1 MSKKTGG
8 DYCYDRPNYPATWAH
23 HYGQG
28 RVFYTSMGH
37 RDDIWKSPVFQ
48 QILLGGINWAVGNV
62 NADVTPNLKQAAPEA
77 DQLPKYR
84 KTD

>member
-1 MSKKTGG
+1 
-8 DYCYDRPNYPATWAH
+8 
-23 HYGQG
+23 
-28 RVFYTSMGH
+28 MGH

-48 QILLGGINWAVGNV
+48 QVLLGGINWAVRNV
-62 NADVTPNLKQAAPEA
+62 NADITPNLKLAAPEA